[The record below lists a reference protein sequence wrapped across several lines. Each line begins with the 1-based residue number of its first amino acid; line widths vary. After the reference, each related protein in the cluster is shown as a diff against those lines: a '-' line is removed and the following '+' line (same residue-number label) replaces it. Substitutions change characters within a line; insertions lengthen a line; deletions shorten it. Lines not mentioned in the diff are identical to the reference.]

1 MNKEREK
8 KKGKELGIRVRCWK
22 YLSREGRRTNC
33 EEEEQEGIAPS
44 IKKCSN
50 YLAMSCCCLKKSD
63 RSQSELI
70 WAPTAEKETN
80 WQIVHPCHFLQNF
93 QLIVSRNTYAHKRIQ
108 TKMSPYSFILQ
119 VLQFKC
125 KKGQTS
131 CFATTFK
138 QTECICAI

>member
-70 WAPTAEKETN
+70 WAPTADKETN
-80 WQIVHPCHFLQNF
+80 WQIVHPCHFLKNF
-93 QLIVSRNTYAHKRIQ
+93 QLDFVKKYLCSQKNTDKNVTI
-108 TKMSPYSFILQ
+108 FIH
-119 VLQFKC
+119 
-125 KKGQTS
+125 
-131 CFATTFK
+131 FAS
-138 QTECICAI
+138 IAI